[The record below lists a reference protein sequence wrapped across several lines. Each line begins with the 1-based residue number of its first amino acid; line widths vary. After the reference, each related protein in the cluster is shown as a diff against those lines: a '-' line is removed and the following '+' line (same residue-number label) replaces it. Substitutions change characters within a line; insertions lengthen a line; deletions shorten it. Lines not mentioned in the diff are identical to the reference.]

1 MDISVFGLGYVGTVS
16 AACLARDGHRIV
28 GVDISEAKVD
38 RINQGE
44 APIIEADI
52 AELVGDG
59 VRCGRLSATT
69 DAECAVEQSDMAVI
83 CVGTPSIDN
92 GGLDTQYV
100 ERVTAQI
107 GELIRGR
114 ARPFLF
120 VLRST
125 VLPGTVGSLV
135 IPTIEEHSGRR
146 VGDGYEVLFHPE
158 FLREGTAVK
167 DFYDPPKIVVGERF
181 PGAGQPVIDLY
192 EGIDSPRFV
201 TSIEVAEMVKYT
213 DNAFHAVKITFA
225 NEIGRFCE
233 AHDVDSREVMDI
245 FCADTKLNISSKYL
259 RPGFA
264 FGGSCLPKDVR
275 ALLYAAS
282 SQGLSLPMLEG
293 VLPSNVAQIEQAMR
307 SVLKNGT
314 RKVGLVGLSFKP
326 GTDDLR
332 ESPLV
337 ELAERLIGKGID
349 LKIWDDN
356 VRDAWLVGSN
366 KAYVEKRLPHLVELL
381 VSSGESLDDC
391 DMIVVGHP
399 LDRERL
405 YGWLEQGIDVLD
417 LVGSADS
424 VAHPRYQGIAW

>member
-1 MDISVFGLGYVGTVS
+1 MDISIFGLGYVGTIS
-16 AACLARDGHRIV
+16 GACLAHDGHRVI
-28 GVDISEAKVD
+28 GVDISEAKVE
-38 RINQGE
+38 RINRGE
-44 APIIEADI
+44 APIIEEKI
-52 AELVGDG
+52 GELVAEGI
-59 VRCGRLSATT
+59 RSGRLSATT
-69 DAECAVEQSDMAVI
+69 DAAYAIEQTDMALI
-83 CVGTPSIDN
+83 CVGTPSVEN
-92 GGLDTQYV
+92 GGLDTRYV

-107 GELIRGR
+107 GELIKER

-125 VLPGTVGSLV
+125 VLPGTMGSLV
-135 IPTIEEHSGRR
+135 IPTLEEHAGRR

-158 FLREGTAVK
+158 FLREGSAVR
-167 DFYDPPKIVVGERF
+167 DFYDPPKIVVGERV
-181 PGAGQPVIDLY
+181 PGAGQPVTDLY

-201 TSIEVAEMVKYT
+201 TSIEVAEMVKYA
-213 DNAFHAVKITFA
+213 DNAFHAVKVTFA
-225 NEIGRFCE
+225 NEIGRFC
-233 AHDVDSREVMDI
+233 DTYGVDSRKVMDI
-245 FCADTKLNISSKYL
+245 FCADTKLNISAKYL

-275 ALLYAAS
+275 ALLYAAG

-293 VLPSNVAQIEQAMR
+293 VLPSNKAQIEQALR

-349 LKIWDDN
+349 LEIWDDN

-366 KAYVEKRLPHLVELL
+366 KAYVEKRLPHLVQLL
-381 VSSGESLDDC
+381 VNSKEELDDRE
-391 DMIVVGHP
+391 MIIVGHP
-399 LDRERL
+399 VAHKQIHN
-405 YGWLEQGIDVLD
+405 WVEQGIEVLD
-417 LVGSADS
+417 LVSS
-424 VAHPRYQGIAW
+424 VDGIANSRYQGIVW

>member
-1 MDISVFGLGYVGTVS
+1 MDISIFGLGYVGTVS
-16 AACLARDGHRIV
+16 AACLAQDGHRVI
-28 GVDISEAKVD
+28 GVDISDAKVD
-38 RINQGE
+38 RINRGQ
-44 APIIEADI
+44 APIIEAEI
-52 AELVGDG
+52 GELVADG
-59 VRCGRLSATT
+59 VRSGRLSATT
-69 DAECAVEQSDMAVI
+69 DAEYAVEQSGVALI
-83 CVGTPSIDN
+83 CVGTPSVDN
-92 GGLDTQYV
+92 GGLDTQYI
-100 ERVTAQI
+100 ERVSAQI
-107 GELIRGR
+107 GGLISDRT
-114 ARPFLF
+114 RPFIF

-146 VGDGYEVLFHPE
+146 VGNGYEVVFHPE

-167 DFYDPPKIVVGERF
+167 DFYDPPKIVIGERV
-181 PGAGQPVIDLY
+181 PGAGQAVIDLY
-192 EGIDSPRFV
+192 ERIDSPRFV
-201 TSIEVAEMVKYT
+201 TSIRVAEMVKYA

-233 AHDVDSREVMDI
+233 AHSVDSREVMDI
-245 FCADTKLNISSKYL
+245 FCADTKLNISAKYL

-275 ALLYAAS
+275 ALLYAAG

-293 VLPSNVAQIEQAMR
+293 VLPSNKTQIELALH

-337 ELAERLIGKGID
+337 ELAERLIGKGVD

-381 VSSGESLDDC
+381 VSSGDDLDDC
-391 DMIVVGHP
+391 DVIIVGHP
-399 LDRERL
+399 VATGQLRD
-405 YGWLEQGIDVLD
+405 WLEQGIDVLD
-417 LVGSADS
+417 LEGSVGNIT
-424 VAHPRYQGIAW
+424 HPRYQGIAW